1 MLPTIL
7 IDCLCSLKE
16 KENKLCYILDIYFDN
31 TNHIIKHD
39 FKIAK
44 VYKFI
49 NGDNMNKLKTLVI
62 SLVLI
67 VSSGVASAISVSG
80 NMSLTSDYIWRG
92 MTQNDGEVAIQ
103 GGFDLETDSGF
114 YLGTW
119 AGSANFGGGESLEL
133 DYYGGYAGYIGD
145 IG

>member
-1 MLPTIL
+1 
-7 IDCLCSLKE
+7 
-16 KENKLCYILDIYFDN
+16 
-31 TNHIIKHD
+31 
-39 FKIAK
+39 
-44 VYKFI
+44 
-49 NGDNMNKLKTLVI
+49 MNKLKTLVI

-133 DYYGGYAGYIGD
+133 TTMVVTLVLWYWLQCWFHRFTYMMLQVISLKHT
-145 IG
+145 